1 MFNTYKDI
9 PQSLL
14 DSCYSKSI
22 YPFISFFIFFFFLG
36 KKNMVF
42 LIVLNATA
50 IQDSFESTVDLD
62 DLLCSLEQ
70 FLPLPP
76 WKMVVFLETVNL
88 VFAFPAQGLS

>member
-1 MFNTYKDI
+1 
-9 PQSLL
+9 
-14 DSCYSKSI
+14 
-22 YPFISFFIFFFFLG
+22 
-36 KKNMVF
+36 MVF

-76 WKMVVFLETVNL
+76 
-88 VFAFPAQGLS
+88 